1 MASKRGKSACSN
13 PVYGIPQLNC
23 ASGRRRSIWFSNR
36 ERYNSSA
43 QIRSA
48 AGRRVRMG
56 GNSQKPDLSVTKT
69 TPVRPV
75 KRCGDWV
82 LRVFQRKS
90 ITPSA
95 TTEGSGP
102 AICTAVVCA
111 PVPNGGELPSY
122 FQLHLS
128 AGDYSGLGTHPLHA
142 QLAVLNVLDCSL
154 PSCAMAVASTR
165 SRRNGHQT
173 VAPTSAC
180 SRTSDGG
187 RRNSRMDLVIRS
199 LLLLDSLSSF
209 LPLPSTR
216 RKPFTNS
223 VMHRTRPCLEP
234 CVQRPQ
240 R

>member
-1 MASKRGKSACSN
+1 MSLERCACTCCVRCNRTAMRSRTSVFTDRVWVGYRARLVPALCIQAHRQCWQAPPATAVTGKRGKSACSN
-13 PVYGIPQLNC
+13 AAHGIPRLNC
-23 ASGRRRSIWFSNR
+23 ASGRRRSIWFSNH

-56 GNSQKPDLSVTKT
+56 ANSQKPDLSVTKT

-82 LRVFQRKS
+82 LRVFQRKP

-111 PVPNGGELPSY
+111 PVPNGDELPSY

-154 PSCAMAVASTR
+154 PS
-165 SRRNGHQT
+165 
-173 VAPTSAC
+173 
-180 SRTSDGG
+180 
-187 RRNSRMDLVIRS
+187 
-199 LLLLDSLSSF
+199 
-209 LPLPSTR
+209 
-216 RKPFTNS
+216 
-223 VMHRTRPCLEP
+223 
-234 CVQRPQ
+234 
-240 R
+240 